1 MGYRRCCTI
10 TIGSLVYTL
19 WDKGYIIAQSP
30 APARHTPHARQRP
43 APTAQWSAH
52 EEKQQDHP
60 PQDDRTTTYHAFH
73 KDQLLYCTDGPM
85 ERRDLCADMSLRR
98 DRVPSPLAVFDR
110 TLYRRAALPSPLGP
124 RALLAPLGAGAMA
137 PRRRSATAGVRQR
150 GKHGATAQPRV
161 RGLSGQSRAAG
172 RGTACT
178 PSPGHPASRPRLV
191 AWARPGRWP
200 SA

>member
-30 APARHTPHARQRP
+30 AQRDTRLTRGSGQRPRPSGAPTRRSSRIIHLRMTARQ
-43 APTAQWSAH
+43 PTTHSIRINSCTVRTARWRGGTCAQ
-52 EEKQQDHP
+52 
-60 PQDDRTTTYHAFH
+60 T
-73 KDQLLYCTDGPM
+73 
-85 ERRDLCADMSLRR
+85 MSLRR